1 MTSRDLAAAG
11 RLAHLSP
18 NQNASH
24 FISVFLSRVFVFVF
38 VFIFVLAFGSRQTC
52 AHMSPSPDASH
63 LMSGISPLYLYS
75 FLYFHLYFHLYSA
88 AGGRVHTCHQTSMP
102 KISCP
107 TLYSY
112 LLSITLCLYLN
123 LSVIVFCLPVFVF
136 CPSVFAAAPLQF
148 LCGSSNKGRPAAR
161 LCQRPKT
168 TNTVVASSSI
178 LTLRCRDST
187 VVVWNLPIKAGFGW
201 R

>member
-1 MTSRDLAAAG
+1 MHTSHQTPMPHILC
-11 RLAHLSP
+11 P
-18 NQNASH
+18 VFPPCICIH
-24 FISVFLSRVFVFVF
+24 FCI
-38 VFIFVLAFGSRQTC
+38 FICIFIYIRQQ
-52 AHMSPSPDASH
+52 AD
-63 LMSGISPLYLYS
+63 
-75 FLYFHLYFHLYSA
+75 
-88 AGGRVHTCHQTSMP
+88 RVHTCHQTSMP

-187 VVVWNLPIKAGFGW
+187 VVV
-201 R
+201 